1 MFVNLPF
8 SVDCVFVGQFFLPNY
23 RACSMDFLRD
33 VLSGEKDCFLIKDT
47 HPINVPRVS
56 RITVQTVCDYVVD
69 KPKFMKYLPNPD
81 EDEIKGIDRNFLFT
95 IVNTVDPNYLPSL
108 LR

>member
-1 MFVNLPF
+1 M
-8 SVDCVFVGQFFLPNY
+8 FVGQFFLPNY

-33 VLSGEKDCFLIKDT
+33 VLSGEKECFLIKET

-95 IVNTVDPNYLPSL
+95 IVNTVDPDYLPSM